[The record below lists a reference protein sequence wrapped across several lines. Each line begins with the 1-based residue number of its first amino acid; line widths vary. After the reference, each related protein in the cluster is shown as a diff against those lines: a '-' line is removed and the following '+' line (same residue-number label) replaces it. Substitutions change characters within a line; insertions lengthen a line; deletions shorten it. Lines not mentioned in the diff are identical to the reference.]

1 MTRLQHEIKLA
12 NLDLNLLV
20 SLDALLEE
28 RSVSRA
34 AARLGLSQPSLSA
47 SLARLRRHF
56 RDELLDRVGNH
67 YELTPLA
74 AQLSEQ
80 VSSALAAVARVFA
93 SEPDF
98 DPATAEREF
107 TVLISDYAIT
117 VLGPQL
123 AALLAQAPNV
133 RLRLHQVPIPV
144 VDAAQALRDVD
155 AMVLPHGLLSDLP
168 SQQLFTDRWVCIVAA
183 SHPAIGEK
191 LTMNDLEKLPMVAAH
206 HEPASYTPAGK
217 QLSMLGV
224 QPRVQLVAETFLA
237 LPSLVAASNG
247 IALIQERLAR
257 QLAGRSRSA
266 SCPAPSTSRPSSR
279 RCGGIPCTPATPDV
293 TGCASFWR
301 KPPGACRTT
310 AAESGTIHRRCLY
323 RASAIN
329 SSLPDRR
336 RQ

>member
-1 MTRLQHEIKLA
+1 MTRPLHELKLA

-20 SLDALLEE
+20 SLDALLAE

-34 AARLGLSQPSLSA
+34 AERLGLSQPSLSA

-56 RDELLDRVGNH
+56 RDDLLVRVGNS

-74 AQLSEQ
+74 AQLAEQ
-80 VSSALAAVARVFA
+80 TASALAAVARVFA

-107 TVLISDYAIT
+107 TVLMSDYAIS

-123 AALLAQAPNV
+123 AALLRGAPDV
-133 RLRLHQVPIPV
+133 RLRLHQIAIPAV
-144 VDAAQALRDVD
+144 NAAAQALRDVD
-155 AMVLPHGLLSDLP
+155 AMVLPHGYLSGLP
-168 SQQLFTDRWVCIVAA
+168 SQHLFTDRWVCIVAA

-191 LTMNDLEKLPMVAAH
+191 LTMTDLEELPMVVAH

-237 LPSLVAASNG
+237 LPFLVAAGNG
-247 IALIQERLAR
+247 VALIQERLAR
-257 QLAGRSRSA
+257 QLAPAVPIRILP
-266 SCPAPSTSRPSSR
+266 CPFE
-279 RCGGIPCTPATPDV
+279 ATPLIEALWWHPMYARDA
-293 TGCASFWR
+293 GHRWLRQLFAD
-301 KPPGACRTT
+301 
-310 AAESGTIHRRCLY
+310 AAELVHLG
-323 RASAIN
+323 A
-329 SSLPDRR
+329 D
-336 RQ
+336 

>member
-1 MTRLQHEIKLA
+1 MTRPPHEIKLA

-20 SLDALLEE
+20 SLDALLQE

-56 RDELLDRVGNH
+56 RDDLLDRVGNR

-74 AQLSEQ
+74 AQLAEQ
-80 VSSALAAVARVFA
+80 TTGTLAAVARVFA

-107 TVLISDYAIT
+107 TVLISDYAIS
-117 VLGPQL
+117 VLGPDL
-123 AALLAQAPNV
+123 AALLQQAPNV
-133 RLRLHQVPIPV
+133 RLRLHQVAIPAV
-144 VDAAQALRDVD
+144 NAAAQALRDVD
-155 AMVLPHGLLSDLP
+155 AMVLPHGYLSDLP

-183 SHPAIGEK
+183 SHPGISEK
-191 LTMNDLEKLPMVAAH
+191 LTMTDLEELPMVVAH

-237 LPSLVAASNG
+237 LPFLVAASNG
-247 IALIQERLAR
+247 VALIQERLAR
-257 QLAGRSRSA
+257 LLTPAVPIRILPCPFEVAPLIEALWWHPMYNRDAGQCWLRRLFIEAAQLA
-266 SCPAPSTSRPSSR
+266 
-279 RCGGIPCTPATPDV
+279 
-293 TGCASFWR
+293 
-301 KPPGACRTT
+301 
-310 AAESGTIHRRCLY
+310 H
-323 RASAIN
+323 
-329 SSLPDRR
+329 
-336 RQ
+336 